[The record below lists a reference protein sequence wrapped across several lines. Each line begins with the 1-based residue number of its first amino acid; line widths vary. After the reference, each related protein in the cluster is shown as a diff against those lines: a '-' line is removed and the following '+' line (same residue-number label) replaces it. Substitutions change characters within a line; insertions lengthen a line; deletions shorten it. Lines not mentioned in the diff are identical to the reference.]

1 MSNRAFFCLFD
12 FVTKV
17 PIFGNCLIICCFWS
31 CPLCVLT
38 LEITANQISRL
49 INAVELMSTGLD
61 LEDDPHAD
69 GFFAVCGYLVQTDQT
84 LRKQVKNCLHAL

>member
-1 MSNRAFFCLFD
+1 MSLKKELLD
-12 FVTKV
+12 
-17 PIFGNCLIICCFWS
+17 
-31 CPLCVLT
+31 

-84 LRKQVKNCLHAL
+84 RRKQVENCLHAL